1 MFMTGDTMS
10 VGSQRFLEETG
21 RPVLNKPLA
30 IDRLGQTIVE
40 VLAEDAHHRGQAY
53 ATARQCAS

>member
-1 MFMTGDTMS
+1 MTGDTMS

-30 IDRLGQTIVE
+30 MDRLGQTIVE
-40 VLAEDAHHRGQAY
+40 VLAEDAHQDRGQAY